1 MSHRALTLHPDDEP
15 GSFLADRLDEL
26 GYVATS
32 FAESDR
38 AIAWVRQHQPDLIF
52 LNRIAP
58 VMAAGV
64 CETLKLDPVTN
75 LIPIMM
81 IVGAEENTSINSNF
95 HISPNACLS
104 EPYTAEQLRQAT
116 QGVLTWQ
123 NDIRQQGVS
132 SEVCFHLPSTIPS
145 LERLTQLLESLFRR
159 SRVSEDEVKRLK
171 IAVRELGI
179 NAIEWGHRK
188 EEKKIITAIFRM
200 ESDRMTVTIRDTG
213 PGFDPQQ
220 IPHAARPGDPVG
232 HLEAREALGLREGG
246 FGIVLARG
254 LVDELR
260 YNERG
265 NEACLIKYLSPAPA
279 EAVGCLSAN
288 DCKHSNDL
296 EGQ

>member
-1 MSHRALTLHPDDEP
+1 MNHRALTLHPDDEP

-26 GYVATS
+26 GYIATS

-38 AIAWVRQHQPDLIF
+38 AIAWARQHQPDLVF

-75 LIPIMM
+75 LIPIFM
-81 IVGAEENTSINSNF
+81 IVGAEENTSMNSNF
-95 HISPNACLS
+95 HVSPNACLS
-104 EPYTAEQLRQAT
+104 EPYTAEQLRQAAQET
-116 QGVLTWQ
+116 LTWRS
-123 NDIRQQGVS
+123 DLRQQGVS
-132 SEVCFHLPSTIPS
+132 NEVCFHLTSTIPS
-145 LERLTQLLESLFRR
+145 LEKLTQLLESLFRR
-159 SRVSEDEVKRLK
+159 SGVSEDEVKRLK

-188 EEKKIITAIFRM
+188 EENRIITVIFRT
-200 ESDRMTVTIRDTG
+200 EPNRITVTIRDTG
-213 PGFDPQQ
+213 PGFDPQR
-220 IPHAARPGDPVG
+220 IPHAARSGDPVG

-279 EAVGCLSAN
+279 EETGELARM
-288 DCKHSNDL
+288 DCK
-296 EGQ
+296 